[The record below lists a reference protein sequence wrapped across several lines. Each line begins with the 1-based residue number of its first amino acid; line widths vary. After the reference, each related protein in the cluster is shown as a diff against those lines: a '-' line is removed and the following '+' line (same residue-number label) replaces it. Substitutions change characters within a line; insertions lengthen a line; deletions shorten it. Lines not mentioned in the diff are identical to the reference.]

1 MVVAGPG
8 VGERA
13 DPVSGHLRRLNIFH
27 GFVGRVADST
37 VGDLRETYTDRMFD
51 AGVKFPR
58 RIAVVNRGEAAV
70 RLIRAVRELNAEY
83 DCGITTIAFHTEAER
98 RAMFVRQAD
107 ESVTL
112 RRTEGI
118 AYLDHSELQR
128 ALGASR
134 ADAVWVGWGFVAED
148 IAFAELCARLNLTF
162 IGPPPAAM
170 RTLCDKVEAKLLAE
184 KVGVPVAPWSG
195 GPITTR
201 EDARRH
207 AEAIGYPLIVKAR
220 SGGGG
225 RGIRKVFSPD
235 ELDVALDRT
244 QGEAERSFGDPVV
257 FFERLVTDARHVEV
271 QIMADN
277 YGNVWAPGVRDCSIQ
292 RRNQKVI
299 EESSSPVLTK
309 AQADHLRT
317 VSAEL
322 VRAAAYHG
330 AGTVEYLYQPDQ
342 KIFTFLEVNT
352 RLQVEHPITEM
363 TTGIDL
369 VKLQILVA
377 AGGSLDGDCP
387 PEFGHAVEA
396 RLNAEDA
403 ENNFAPAPGTVRLL
417 KFPLGSGLRVDTGIA
432 QGDVIPP
439 DYDSMIAKIIACGSD
454 RNEALARLRT
464 GLRDTT
470 VVIDGGTTNKS
481 FLLDLL
487 GRDELIS
494 ASADTGWIDRT
505 GAGTAT
511 GPTPTADIALI
522 AAAVDAYEA
531 DESVERAAFLA
542 SARGGRPRA
551 SHAIGRAVEL
561 NYQGQGYKLTVG
573 QIGPHRYCVDGD
585 SGELVVDVERLGEF
599 ESRLTLGEHR
609 FHIVTLA
616 GPTGF
621 LVEVDGVSHRI
632 SQDEAGLVRAAAPAV
647 VVVLHVTAGDEVEA
661 GDTLVV
667 LESMKM
673 ESALRAPFPG
683 RVREVF
689 ATVNSQV
696 DAGAALLRFD
706 QAGAETTAHAAP
718 RVVFRAQPSSEDVSP
733 RSEALA
739 RLAALRGLITGYDV
753 SAERARIL
761 LAEYDALGGSQPGE
775 DHELVEAELGLL
787 DTFADICELSRN
799 RPTLDEEEHEEP
811 VHSPRELF
819 HSFLHSLDAE
829 LEGLPP
835 RFRAKIARALRHND
849 VTSLDPGPD
858 LDEAVYRLFLALQ
871 RMENQVPVVT
881 ALLGRWLTAE
891 DVPSAATGAAGEV
904 LQRLIVATQVRYPV
918 IGDIA
923 RNLRFRMFDEPQ
935 ISKGREQIYDG
946 VRRELHY
953 LADNPDAPDYPA
965 RIDSLVA
972 TPELLIDL
980 LAERISSPGP
990 LLEVVIRQYYEIR
1003 VLEDVKT
1010 IEEAGTQFVTGSY
1023 ELAGEQLRLVSAV
1036 TDRERLS
1043 ATLCAVDAM
1052 AGPQSDNLVVDIYL
1066 SWPDASA
1073 DGDELSGELRAV
1085 LAEHPN
1091 AGRWRRVTA
1100 TVVGRELRQ
1109 LTFRPAED
1117 GGFAEDATIRDMHPL
1132 IGQRFALWRLKNF
1145 TGTRLP
1151 AARGTYLF
1159 DVVAKENPSDERLVA
1174 LADVRDVTPQLNEAG
1189 EVVGIPAMERA
1200 LAACLDGIRRAR
1212 AQQRQKRLDTNR
1224 VVLHVWPLLDVP
1236 PESVPAI
1243 VRRIAPLTI
1252 NAGVDEVLIRAGMK
1266 DPETSQPRRVVI
1278 RFSYAPGTGIVANVT
1293 EPPTEPLQ
1301 PLDDYA
1307 QKVQRSQARGLV
1319 YPYELIPLLTGGD
1332 GTFVEYDFDA
1342 SDQFVPVDRRYGRNT
1357 AGLIVGK
1364 VSRPTARYPEGMTR
1378 IAMFGDPTKALGT
1391 VAEAECA
1398 RVVAALDLAEELSLP
1413 VEWFALS
1420 SGATISM
1427 ESGTENM
1434 DWVSRALRRII
1445 TFTQN
1450 GGEINVVVA
1459 GINVGAQ
1466 PYWNAEATMLMHTK
1480 GILVM
1485 TPDSAMV
1492 LTGKQSLD
1500 YSGGVSAED
1509 NFGIGGYDRVMGP
1522 NGQAQYWAPNL
1533 QAACDILFAHYD
1545 HAYVAPGERFP
1556 RRAETSDPAD
1566 RDIRDYPHM
1575 HPSSEFTT
1583 VGDIFSAS
1591 VNKDRKKPFDIRTV
1605 MRSVVDQDHP
1615 VLERWA
1621 DMAEADT
1628 AVVFDAHIAGI
1639 PVCVIGIE
1647 SRAIPRKGWRPTDG
1661 PDQWTSGT
1669 LFPQSSKKTARA
1681 VNAASGNRPLV
1692 VLANLSGFDGSPES
1706 LRRIQLEYG
1715 AEIGRAVVN
1724 FDGPIVFCVI
1734 SRYHGGA
1741 FVVFSNALNE
1751 NMEVL
1756 AVEGSFSSVIG
1767 GAPAAAVVFTRE
1779 VNARTAADPAVRE
1792 LETQLAAS
1800 TDDAAS
1806 ATLRIKL
1813 AATRAAVRSDKLGEV
1828 ANEFETVHTV
1838 ERARRVGSVHSIVPA
1853 AELRPSIAAALERG
1867 MARTMAAVDR

>member
-1 MVVAGPG
+1 
-8 VGERA
+8 
-13 DPVSGHLRRLNIFH
+13 
-27 GFVGRVADST
+27 
-37 VGDLRETYTDRMFD
+37 MFD
-51 AGVKFPR
+51 ADPLAVTFPR

-70 RLIRAVRELNAEY
+70 RLIRAVRELNAEHG
-83 DCGITTIAFHTEAER
+83 CGITTIALHTDAER

-107 ESVTL
+107 EAVTL
-112 RRTEGI
+112 RRTSASI
-118 AYLDHSELQR
+118 AYLDHAELER
-128 ALGASR
+128 ALLESK

-184 KVGVPVAPWSG
+184 KVGVPLAPWSG
-195 GPITTR
+195 GPVHTR
-201 EDARRH
+201 EDAHRH
-207 AEAIGYPLIVKAR
+207 AEAIGYPLIIKAR

-235 ELDVALDRT
+235 ELEVALERT

-257 FFERLVTDARHVEV
+257 FLERLVTDARHVEV
-271 QIMADN
+271 QVMADN

-309 AQADHLRT
+309 DQAEHLRT

-322 VRAAAYHG
+322 VRAAGYRG

-352 RLQVEHPITEM
+352 RLQVEHPITEV

-377 AGGSLDGDCP
+377 SGGSLVGECP
-387 PEFGHAVEA
+387 PGFGHAVEA

-403 ENNFAPAPGTVRLL
+403 DNGFAPAPGTVRLL
-417 KFPLGSGLRVDTGIA
+417 KFPLGSGIRVDTGIA

-439 DYDSMIAKIIACGSD
+439 DYDSMVAKVIAWGRD

-464 GLRDTT
+464 ALRETT

-487 GRDELIS
+487 SRDEVVS
-494 ASADTGWIDRT
+494 ASADTGWLDRT

-511 GPTPTADIALI
+511 DPTRTADIALI

-531 DESVERAAFLA
+531 EESLERAGFLV

-551 SHAIGRAVEL
+551 THAIGRTVEL
-561 NYQGQGYKLTVG
+561 NYQGQAYKLTVG
-573 QIGPHRYCVDGD
+573 QIGPRSYRVDGD

-599 ESRLTLGEHR
+599 ESRLTFGDR
-609 FHIVTLA
+609 RIQIVTVA

-621 LVEVDGVSHRI
+621 LVEVDGISHRI
-632 SQDEAGLVRAAAPAV
+632 SQDEAGLIRASAPAV
-647 VVVLHVTAGDEVEA
+647 VVALPVAVGDEVEA
-661 GDTLVV
+661 GATLVV

-673 ESALRAPFPG
+673 ETALRAPSAG

-689 ATVNSQV
+689 ATVNNQV
-696 DAGAALLRFD
+696 DAGATLLRLD
-706 QAGAETTAHAAP
+706 QVGESTTAEAAP
-718 RVVFRAQPSSEDVSP
+718 RVQFRTRP
-733 RSEALA
+733 RNKDANPHTEALA
-739 RLAALRGLITGYDV
+739 RLGELRALITGYDV
-753 SAERARIL
+753 SAGRARIL
-761 LAEYDALGGSQPGE
+761 LAEYDDLRGSQSR
-775 DHELVEAELGLL
+775 DDQELVEAELKLL
-787 DTFADICELSRN
+787 DTFADVCELSRN
-799 RPTLDEEEHEEP
+799 RPTLDEENSDES
-811 VHSPRELF
+811 VHSPREHF

-829 LEGLPP
+829 VEGLPP
-835 RFRAKIARALRHND
+835 AFRTKIARALRNYD
-849 VTSLDPGPD
+849 VTALEPGPE
-858 LDEAVYRLFLALQ
+858 LEEAVYRLFLALQ
-871 RMENQVPVVT
+871 RMENQVPGIT
-881 ALLGRWLTAE
+881 ALLGRWLTAD
-891 DVPSAATGAAGEV
+891 DVASTSTSAVGEV
-904 LQRLIVATQVRYPV
+904 LERLIVATQVRYPV

-923 RNLRFRMFDEPQ
+923 RNLRFRLFDEPQ
-935 ISKGREQIYDG
+935 IRKAREHIYDG
-946 VRRELHY
+946 VREGLQY
-953 LADNPDAPDYPA
+953 LADNPDAPDYA
-965 RIDSLVA
+965 SRIDALVA

-980 LAERISSPGP
+980 LAQRISSPGA
-990 LLEVVIRQYYEIR
+990 LLEVVTRQYYEIR
-1003 VLEDVKT
+1003 ALEDVKT
-1010 IEEAGTQFVTGSY
+1010 FEQAGGQFVTGSY
-1023 ELAGEQLRLVSAV
+1023 ELAGAQLHLVSTV
-1036 TDRERLS
+1036 TDRARLS
-1043 ATLCAVDAM
+1043 ATLDAVDGI
-1052 AGPQSDNLVVDIYL
+1052 AGPNADNLVVDIYL
-1066 SWPDASA
+1066 SWPDAPT
-1073 DGDELSGELRAV
+1073 DGDELSAALGDV
-1085 LAEHPN
+1085 LAAHPSVTD
-1091 AGRWRRVTA
+1091 WRRVTV
-1100 TVVGRELRQ
+1100 TVVGRDLHQ
-1109 LTFRPAED
+1109 VTFRPAHD
-1117 GGFAEDATIRDMHPL
+1117 GGVAEDRTIRDMHPL
-1132 IGQRFALWRLKNF
+1132 TGQRLDLWRLKNF
-1145 TGTRLP
+1145 EGTRLP
-1151 AARGTYLF
+1151 AAAGTYLF
-1159 DVVAKENPSDERLVA
+1159 HVVARENPSDERLIA
-1174 LADVRDVTPQLNEAG
+1174 LAEVRDVTTQLNEFG
-1189 EVVGIPAMERA
+1189 EVVGVPAIERT
-1200 LAACLDGIRRAR
+1200 LAACLDGIRRAQ
-1212 AQQRQKRLDTNR
+1212 AQRGKKRLDANR
-1224 VVLHVWPLLDVP
+1224 VALYVWPVLDIPVDRL
-1236 PESVPAI
+1236 PAI
-1243 VRRIAPLTI
+1243 TRRIAPLAL
-1252 NAGVDEVLIRAGMK
+1252 NAGIEDITILASVK
-1266 DPETSQPRRVVI
+1266 DGQTSQSSRVAI
-1278 RFSYAPGTGIVANVT
+1278 RFSYSAGAGIVANVT
-1293 EPPTEPLQ
+1293 APPTDPLR
-1301 PLDDYA
+1301 PLDEYA
-1307 QKVQRSQARGLV
+1307 QKVQRSQARGAV
-1319 YPYELIPLLTGGD
+1319 YPYELIPLLTGNEGR
-1332 GTFVEYDFDA
+1332 FVEYDFDA
-1342 SDQFVPVDRRYGRNT
+1342 SGTLVPVDRPYGRNT
-1357 AGLIVGK
+1357 AGIIVGM
-1364 VSRPTARYPEGMTR
+1364 VSLPTTRYPEGMTR
-1378 IAMFGDPTKALGT
+1378 IALFGDPTKALGT

-1398 RVVAALDLAEELSLP
+1398 RGVAAIDLAEKLSVP

-1427 ESGTENM
+1427 DSGTENM

-1450 GGEINVVVA
+1450 GGEINVIVA

-1533 QAACDILFAHYD
+1533 QAACEILFAHYE

-1556 RRAETSDPAD
+1556 RRADTSDPVD
-1566 RDIRDYPHM
+1566 RDVCTFPHV

-1591 VNKDRKKPFDIRTV
+1591 TNKDRKKPFDIRTV

-1621 DMAEADT
+1621 DMADADT
-1628 AVVFDAHIAGI
+1628 SVVFDAHIAGI
-1639 PVCVIGIE
+1639 PVSVIGIE
-1647 SRAIPRKGWRPTDG
+1647 SRVIPRKGWSPADG

-1669 LFPQSSKKTARA
+1669 LFPQSSKKTAHA
-1681 VNAASGNRPLV
+1681 INAASGSRPVV

-1706 LRRIQLEYG
+1706 LRNIQLEYG

-1792 LETQLAAS
+1792 LEAQLAAR

-1806 ATLRIKL
+1806 ASLRVKL
-1813 AATRAAVRSDKLGEV
+1813 SATRTAVRSDKLGEV
-1828 ANEFETVHTV
+1828 AAEFEAVHNV
-1838 ERARRVGSVHSIVPA
+1838 ERARQMGSVHLIIPA
-1853 AELRPSIAAALERG
+1853 AELRPSIVAAVERG
-1867 MARTMAAVDR
+1867 MARTVDALGH

>member
-1 MVVAGPG
+1 
-8 VGERA
+8 
-13 DPVSGHLRRLNIFH
+13 
-27 GFVGRVADST
+27 
-37 VGDLRETYTDRMFD
+37 
-51 AGVKFPR
+51 
-58 RIAVVNRGEAAV
+58 VVNRGEAAV

-83 DCGITTIAFHTEAER
+83 DCGITTIALQTDAER
-98 RAMFVRQAD
+98 RAMFARQAD

-112 RRTEGI
+112 RKTSGGI
-118 AYLDHSELQR
+118 AYLDHAELER
-128 ALGASR
+128 ALLESR

-148 IAFAELCARLNLTF
+148 VAFAELCGGLGLTF
-162 IGPPPAAM
+162 IGPPAAAM
-170 RTLCDKVEAKLLAE
+170 RTLGDKIEAKMLAE
-184 KVGVPVAPWSG
+184 KVGVPLAPWSG
-195 GPITTR
+195 GPVTTR

-207 AEAIGYPLIVKAR
+207 ADAIGYPLIVKAR

-225 RGIRKVFSPD
+225 RGIRKVFAPD
-235 ELDVALDRT
+235 ELEVALDRT

-257 FFERLVTDARHVEV
+257 FIERLVTDARHVEV
-271 QIMADN
+271 QIIADN

-299 EESSSPVLTK
+299 EESSSPLLTK

-322 VRAAAYHG
+322 VRAAGYRG

-352 RLQVEHPITEM
+352 RLQVEHPITEVS
-363 TTGIDL
+363 TGIDL

-377 AGGSLDGDCP
+377 ASGSLVGDCP

-403 ENNFAPAPGTVRLL
+403 DNDFAPAPGTVRLL
-417 KFPLGSGLRVDTGIA
+417 KFPLGSGVRVDTGIA

-439 DYDSMIAKIIACGSD
+439 DYDSMVAKIIAWGRD
-454 RNEALARLRT
+454 RDEAFARLRT
-464 GLRDTT
+464 ALRDTT

-481 FLLDLL
+481 FLLELL
-487 GRDELIS
+487 NREEVIS
-494 ASADTGWIDRT
+494 ASADTGWLDRS
-505 GAGTAT
+505 GAATAT
-511 GPTPTADIALI
+511 GPTPAADIALI
-522 AAAVDAYEA
+522 AAAVHAYA
-531 DESVERAAFLA
+531 SDENAERAAFLT

-551 SHAIGRAVEL
+551 AHAIGRRVEL
-561 NYQGQGYKLTVG
+561 TYQGQAYSLTVG
-573 QIGPHRYCVDGD
+573 QIGPHTYSVDTD
-585 SGELVVDVERLGEF
+585 SGELVADVERLGEF
-599 ESRLTLGEHR
+599 ESRLTLGDHR
-609 FHIVTLA
+609 FQIVTVS

-621 LVEVDGVSHRI
+621 LVEVDGLSHRI
-632 SQDEAGLVRAAAPAV
+632 SQDEAGLVRAGAPAV
-647 VVVLHVTAGDEVEA
+647 VVALPVAAGDEVEV

-673 ESALRAPFPG
+673 ETAVRAPSPG

-706 QAGAETTAHAAP
+706 QIGEAATAHAAP
-718 RVVFRAQPSSEDVSP
+718 RVEFRTQPQREDVSP
-733 RSEALA
+733 QREALA
-739 RLAALRGLITGYDV
+739 RLGELRGLITGYDV
-753 SAERARIL
+753 NAERARIL
-761 LAEYDALGGSQPGE
+761 LAEYDTLSGTLPPDDQQ
-775 DHELVEAELGLL
+775 LVDAELGLL
-787 DTFADICELSRN
+787 DTFADVCELSRN
-799 RPTLDEEEHEEP
+799 RPTLDEEDFDEP

-829 LEGLPP
+829 LEAVPP
-835 RFRAKIARALRHND
+835 RFRAKLIRALRHYD
-849 VTSLDPGPD
+849 ITTLEPRPE
-858 LDEAVYRLFLALQ
+858 LEEAVYRLFLALQ
-871 RMENQVPVVT
+871 RMENQVPVIT
-881 ALLGRWLTAE
+881 GLLGRWLTA
-891 DVPSAATGAAGEV
+891 DRVPPTSTGTVAEV
-904 LQRLIVATQVRYPV
+904 LQRLIAATQVRYPV
-918 IGDIA
+918 IGDIS
-923 RNLRFRMFDEPQ
+923 RNLRFRLFDEPQ
-935 ISKGREQIYDG
+935 IDKAREQIYG
-946 VRRELHY
+946 RVRQDLQY
-953 LADNPDAPDYPA
+953 LADNPGAPDYA
-965 RIDSLVA
+965 SRIDALVA

-980 LAERISSPGP
+980 LAERISHPGP
-990 LLEVVIRQYYEIR
+990 LLEVVTRQYYEIR
-1003 VLEDVKT
+1003 TLEDVKT
-1010 IEEAGTQFVTGSY
+1010 FEQPGGQFVTGSY
-1023 ELAGEQLRLVSAV
+1023 ELAGQQLQLVSAV
-1036 TDRERLS
+1036 TDRERLP
-1043 ATLCAVDAM
+1043 ATLSSVEAL
-1052 AGPQSDNLVVDIYL
+1052 AGPRQDNLVVDIYL
-1066 SWPDASA
+1066 SWPDAPA
-1073 DGDELSGELRAV
+1073 DGDELSSALREV
-1085 LAEHPN
+1085 LAAH
-1091 AGRWRRVTA
+1091 ASATKWRRLTM
-1100 TVVGRELRQ
+1100 TVAGPGLHQV
-1109 LTFRPAED
+1109 TFRPAED
-1117 GGFAEDATIRDMHPL
+1117 GGLAEDPTIRDMHPL
-1132 IGQRFALWRLKNF
+1132 IGQRIDLWRLKNF
-1145 TGTRLP
+1145 NGTRLP
-1151 AARGTYLF
+1151 AAVGTYLF

-1174 LADVRDVTPQLNEAG
+1174 LADVRDATTQRNDAG
-1189 EVVGIPAMERA
+1189 EVVGVPALERA
-1200 LAACLDGIRRAR
+1200 LAACLDGIRREQ
-1212 AQQRQKRLDTNR
+1212 AQRKRRLDTNR
-1224 VVLHVWPLLDVP
+1224 IVLHVWPLLDLP
-1236 PESVPAI
+1236 PDSVPAI
-1243 VRRIAPLTI
+1243 VRHIAPLTI
-1252 NAGVDEVLIRAGMK
+1252 NAGLDEVSIRARIK
-1266 DPETSQPRRVVI
+1266 DPETSQPRRVEI
-1278 RFSYAPGTGIVANVT
+1278 RFSYAPGAGIVANVT
-1293 EPPTEPLQ
+1293 EPPTEPLP
-1301 PLDDYA
+1301 PLDGYA

-1319 YPYELIPLLTGGD
+1319 YPYELIPLLIGSE
-1332 GTFVEYDFDA
+1332 GTFVEYDFNEA
-1342 SDQFVPVDRRYGRNT
+1342 GEFVAVDRPYGRNT
-1357 AGLIVGK
+1357 AGLIVGT
-1364 VSRPTARYPEGMTR
+1364 VSRPTPRYPEGMTR
-1378 IAMFGDPTKALGT
+1378 IALFGDPTKALGT
-1391 VAEAECA
+1391 VAEAECT
-1398 RVVAALDLAEELSLP
+1398 RMVAALDLAEKLGLP

-1434 DWVSRALRRII
+1434 DWVSRGLRRII

-1450 GGEINVVVA
+1450 GGEINVIVA

-1566 RDIRDYPHM
+1566 RDVRDYPHS

-1583 VGDIFSAS
+1583 VGDIFSAT

-1605 MRSVVDQDHP
+1605 MHAVVDHDHP
-1615 VLERWA
+1615 VLERWP
-1621 DMAEADT
+1621 DMADADT

-1639 PVCVIGIE
+1639 PLCVIGIE

-1669 LFPQSSKKTARA
+1669 LFPQSSKKTAHA
-1681 VNAASGNRPLV
+1681 INAASGNRPLV

-1715 AEIGRAVVN
+1715 AEIGRAIVN

-1756 AVEGSFSSVIG
+1756 AVEGSFASVIG

-1779 VNARTAADPAVRE
+1779 VNARTAADPVVRE

-1800 TDDAAS
+1800 TDDKAS
-1806 ATLRIKL
+1806 ASLRLKL
-1813 AATRAAVRSDKLGEV
+1813 AATRAAVRSDKLGDV
-1828 ANEFETVHTV
+1828 AAEFEAVHTV
-1838 ERARRVGSVHSIVPA
+1838 ERALQVGSVHAIIPA
-1853 AELRPSIAAALERG
+1853 AELRPRIAEAVERG
-1867 MARTMAAVDR
+1867 MARATGENLEYEPS